1 MKDAFADAG
10 EAVGSVIVGGVVIIG
25 GLLGTIATPSGQI
38 AH

>member
-1 MKDAFADAG
+1 MGDAFVDAG

-25 GLLGTIATPSGQI
+25 GLLGTVVAPSGQL